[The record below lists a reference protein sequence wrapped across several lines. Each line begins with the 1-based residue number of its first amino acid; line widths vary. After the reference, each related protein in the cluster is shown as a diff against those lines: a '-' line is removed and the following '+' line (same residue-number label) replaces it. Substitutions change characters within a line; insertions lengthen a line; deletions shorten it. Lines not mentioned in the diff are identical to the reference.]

1 MVDCMDI
8 ATVII
13 EALKFIFPAYCA
25 NAVPVIAGGGRPMDF
40 GKNFFDGKPVLGKN
54 KTFRGFFFG
63 LAIGTFVGVVESLV
77 FSYPFPLNVLF
88 SVLSSLGAL
97 CGDLAGA
104 FLKRRLGIAP
114 GGLFPIVDQVDFV
127 IGALLF
133 SLPLAMIYW
142 ELAVAVII
150 ITPPIHL
157 LTNFLA
163 YKLKLKKNP
172 W

>member
-1 MVDCMDI
+1 MVDYMDI
-8 ATVII
+8 ATLIV

-25 NAVPVIAGGGRPMDF
+25 NAAPVLAGGGTPMDF
-40 GKNFFDGKPVLGKN
+40 GKNFFDGKPIFGKN

-63 LAIGTFVGVVESLV
+63 LAIGVFVGLVESLV
-77 FSYPFPLNVLF
+77 FSYPFPFSVLF
-88 SVLSSLGAL
+88 SVLSPLGAL
-97 CGDLAGA
+97 FGDLTGA

-127 IGALLF
+127 VGAIVF

-142 ELAVAVII
+142 ELAAAVII

>member
-1 MVDCMDI
+1 
-8 ATVII
+8 
-13 EALKFIFPAYCA
+13 
-25 NAVPVIAGGGRPMDF
+25 MDF
-40 GKNFFDGKPVLGKN
+40 GKNFVDGKRIFGAN

-63 LAIGTFVGVVESLV
+63 LAVGIAVGLVEWWI
-77 FSYPFPLNVLF
+77 FEYPFLF
-88 SVLSSLGAL
+88 SLLTPLGAL
-97 CGDLAGA
+97 LGDLTAA

-127 IGALLF
+127 VGAIVF
-133 SLPLAMIYW
+133 ALPLAIVYW
-142 ELAVAVII
+142 ELAVAVLM

-157 LTNFLA
+157 LTNFCA

>member
-1 MVDCMDI
+1 MDI
-8 ATVII
+8 AILIV

-63 LAIGTFVGVVESLV
+63 LAVGVFVGLVESLV
-77 FSYPFPLNVLF
+77 FSYPVPFSVLF
-88 SVLSSLGAL
+88 SVLSPLGAL
-97 CGDLAGA
+97 FGDLAGA

-114 GGLFPIVDQVDFV
+114 GDLFPIVDQVDFV
-127 IGALLF
+127 VGAILF
-133 SLPLAMIYW
+133 SLPLTIIYW

-163 YKLKLKKNP
+163 YKLKLKKTP

>member
-1 MVDCMDI
+1 MVDCMEI
-8 ATVII
+8 AILIV

-25 NAVPVIAGGGRPMDF
+25 NAAPVIAGGGRPMDF
-40 GKNFFDGKPVLGKN
+40 GKTFFDGKPIFGKN

-63 LAIGTFVGVVESLV
+63 LAVGVTVGLVECV
-77 FSYPFPLNVLF
+77 FFDYPFLF
-88 SVLSSLGAL
+88 SVLSPLGAL
-97 CGDLAGA
+97 LGDLTGA

-114 GGLFPIVDQVDFV
+114 GGLLPIVDQVDFV
-127 IGALLF
+127 VGAILF
-133 SLPLAMIYW
+133 SLPLAIIYW

-163 YKLKLKKNP
+163 YKLKLKNNP